1 MNIVILSKIL
11 KEWNMLILTKCVS
24 ELYVNGWSCS
34 YIKILS
40 RNSNDMEYLQVLN
53 NLASVIMKLWGTDEF
68 RQVLFKIGPFNEGT
82 R

>member
-1 MNIVILSKIL
+1 
-11 KEWNMLILTKCVS
+11 MLILTKCVS

-53 NLASVIMKLWGTDEF
+53 DLASVIMKALGN
-68 RQVLFKIGPFNEGT
+68 R
-82 R
+82 